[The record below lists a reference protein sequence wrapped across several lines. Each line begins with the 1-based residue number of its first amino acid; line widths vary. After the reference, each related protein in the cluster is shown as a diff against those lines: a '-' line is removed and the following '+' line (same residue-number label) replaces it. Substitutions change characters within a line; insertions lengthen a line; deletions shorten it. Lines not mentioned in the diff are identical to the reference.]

1 MYAIIV
7 GGGRVGTVIAESLIK
22 KGNEVLV
29 IERSVPRSDALR
41 GRLGSCVTCGD
52 GCETAVLA
60 EAGADRADVFIAVT
74 EGDEDNLVAC
84 QVAKHRFHVSRIV
97 ARVNNPKNVKIFKLL
112 GIDAT
117 VNAVET
123 LADGLLHEV
132 PGVNLTHMAAFQK
145 SGLRLVG
152 VRLPDHAASI
162 GKPLVEVPLPDG
174 VSIAVIVRSDGT
186 TQLPSDEVVLEP
198 EDEVIAIALPELE
211 EALVQALTR

>member
-1 MYAIIV
+1 
-7 GGGRVGTVIAESLIK
+7 
-22 KGNEVLV
+22 
-29 IERSVPRSDALR
+29 
-41 GRLGSCVTCGD
+41 
-52 GCETAVLA
+52 
-60 EAGADRADVFIAVT
+60 
-74 EGDEDNLVAC
+74 
-84 QVAKHRFHVSRIV
+84 
-97 ARVNNPKNVKIFKLL
+97 
-112 GIDAT
+112 IDAT